1 MVEKTIMEATE
12 KEIKALK
19 IISECKSTLG
29 IRPSNFGFIYFD
41 NPQQRHLIEAVSN
54 QGNGACCGKKA
65 WRAAGCILGRL
76 RKKGYVYNIQG
87 HYALTVLGEELLDK
101 KEE

>member
-1 MVEKTIMEATE
+1 MKVMKATE

-19 IISECKSTLG
+19 IISECKSIRG
-29 IRPSNFGFIYFD
+29 IRPSDFGFIYFD

-54 QGNGACCGKKA
+54 QGNGACHGKKA

-76 RKKGYVYNIQG
+76 RKKGYVYDFQG
-87 HYALTVLGEELLDK
+87 RYALTVLGKELLNK